1 MIRYRKIVGGPL
13 ETNTYIIYS
22 ENSGIV
28 VDPGVNP
35 DSIMKVIEELGVT
48 KVYSVIATHGHFDH
62 VFYAGRVSRLL
73 STRFLIHELDI
84 GLISRYKFLA
94 EELYG
99 DVLELPESIELVKS
113 DVVLRFKELEVK
125 ILHTP
130 GHTRGSL
137 CLLVGNLL
145 VSGDTLFKGTI
156 GRVDFPESSAEDMKS
171 SLIKLVKLSNNY
183 VILPGHGEVTTLDQ
197 EKRNNQ
203 YLRRL
208 LE

>member
-1 MIRYRKIVGGPL
+1 
-13 ETNTYIIYS
+13 
-22 ENSGIV
+22 
-28 VDPGVNP
+28 
-35 DSIMKVIEELGVT
+35 
-48 KVYSVIATHGHFDH
+48 
-62 VFYAGRVSRLL
+62 
-73 STRFLIHELDI
+73 
-84 GLISRYKFLA
+84 
-94 EELYG
+94 
-99 DVLELPESIELVKS
+99 
-113 DVVLRFKELEVK
+113 
-125 ILHTP
+125 P